1 MSGTRDGQEGMV
13 RNPCLSCR
21 HYYLTYDPRQPYGC
35 RAMGFKSA
43 KAPNL
48 IAFET
53 SGMICQLM
61 EPRHLQSHGSQ
72 QKK

>member
-1 MSGTRDGQEGMV
+1 MSGTQDGQEGIIK
-13 RNPCLSCR
+13 NICLSCR

-43 KAPNL
+43 KAPSL

-61 EPRHLQSHGSQ
+61 EPRAPRKDGSR
-72 QKK
+72 